1 MRTIHVGM
9 IIAIILMSS
18 SIVNG
23 STHGD
28 NGILM
33 NCSLNRSIRKPLR
46 GYFCSINVAKIAP
59 YDRWLVLPYLI
70 EEEILPVTSISYL
83 ESDINDQG
91 VLWFS
96 FMRSD
101 ISFNAIP
108 IPAGTQLD
116 VKHWEQ
122 LSGGR
127 STVIK
132 AWLGVD
138 LPMTS
143 GGSLTD
149 VINQLMDQEGKMN
162 RITRSV
168 EWVAPPG
175 TGVLFDPKGISA
187 RQSKIIITEKNTNKI
202 DLSRNLFYRIAS
214 FENMK

>member
-1 MRTIHVGM
+1 MRTIHVGV
-9 IIAIILMSS
+9 IITIILLSS

-23 STHGD
+23 STRSD

-46 GYFCSINVAKIAP
+46 GYFCSIYIAKIAP

-96 FMRSD
+96 FMKSD

-132 AWLGVD
+132 AWLGAD

-143 GGSLTD
+143 GGSLID
-149 VINQLMDQEGKMN
+149 VVNQLMVQEGKMN

-175 TGVLFDPKGISA
+175 TGVLFDQKGFQ
-187 RQSKIIITEKNTNKI
+187 RVNLR
-202 DLSRNLFYRIAS
+202 LSSQRKTRT
-214 FENMK
+214 K

>member
-1 MRTIHVGM
+1 MRIIHVGV
-9 IIAIILMSS
+9 IIAIILLSS

-23 STHGD
+23 STRSD
-28 NGILM
+28 NRILM

-70 EEEILPVTSISYL
+70 EEEILPVTSVSYL
-83 ESDINDQG
+83 ESDINAQG

-132 AWLGVD
+132 AWLGAD

-175 TGVLFDPKGISA
+175 TGVLFDPKGFQ
-187 RQSKIIITEKNTNKI
+187 RVNLR
-202 DLSRNLFYRIAS
+202 LSSQRKTRT
-214 FENMK
+214 K